1 MRRRFSLGKAS
12 IAFKWARCIA
22 YVLLFCGFFTGSGAT
37 AQAQTAIITLDAPGA
52 GTNGSNSQGTYATG
66 TNASGVI
73 TGYFYDST
81 FGSTLYGGCHG
92 FIRNPDGTYITFDS
106 PMSPADEPPSVPT
119 CVQPSSINQAG
130 MVAGWYRDPSFGCN
144 SWPDTTGGC
153 GGQHAFLR
161 MRNGA
166 FFKRRKNKESGV
178 YRCVDGSAPERE
190 NAKRGLSGWLWAI
203 GRLIN
208 RLLEE
213 WYRQL
218 LSWCYQIRGYAVVY
232 DGHFLYD
239 FTLDGIDGEKQSA
252 DKRIHRWL
260 LERCYP
266 RPHLTIYLDAPAEVL
281 FARKGEKTLE
291 ELERRRQAFLQLRYR
306 AKNFVLIDA
315 TRPFDVVH
323 SEVSRLIEQGYR
335 NSRARA
341 VAG

>member
-1 MRRRFSLGKAS
+1 MFSVALIGP
-12 IAFKWARCIA
+12 
-22 YVLLFCGFFTGSGAT
+22 
-37 AQAQTAIITLDAPGA
+37 DGA
-52 GTNGSNSQGTYATG
+52 GKTTLTARLRESATIPVKCLYMGINTEASN
-66 TNASGVI
+66 
-73 TGYFYDST
+73 
-81 FGSTLYGGCHG
+81 
-92 FIRNPDGTYITFDS
+92 
-106 PMSPADEPPSVPT
+106 
-119 CVQPSSINQAG
+119 
-130 MVAGWYRDPSFGCN
+130 
-144 SWPDTTGGC
+144 
-153 GGQHAFLR
+153 HALLTSR
-161 MRNGA
+161 LVA
-166 FFKRRKNKESGV
+166 FFKRRKNKNFGV
-178 YRCVDGSAPERE
+178 YRCVDDSAPERE

-232 DGHFLYD
+232 DRHFLYD

-306 AKNFVLIDA
+306 AKNFVRIDA
-315 TRPFDVVH
+315 TRPFDVVYA
-323 SEVSRLIEQGYR
+323 EVSKLIATG
-335 NSRARA
+335 NVLFSR
-341 VAG
+341 